1 MRIIILTGS
10 ELRHHFFRKYIASQS
25 TIDVV
30 CSFCESQDGNL
41 QQVIA
46 SDIKESDEL
55 RDFHLMI
62 RDKTEQDFF
71 EVFCD
76 TVTDKSNP
84 IFIKKGAINEQSHID
99 AIIEMSPDLIISY
112 GCSIIKGPL
121 IEYFDKKFIN
131 IHLGLSPYYKGA
143 GTNFWPFVNNELTFV
158 GVTFMYLDKGIDTG
172 NIIHQMRA
180 DIKPNDDIHQIG
192 NRLIRDMSKE
202 LVKLIHVFPMIRGVV
217 GSISGDS
224 KVKVY
229 RMKDYTEESVRTA
242 YNNLKNGIVTEYIKN
257 KAAIDAEFP
266 IVQNPHINSFAS

>member
-41 QQVIA
+41 QQIIA
-46 SDIKESDEL
+46 SDIKESAEL

-112 GCSIIKGPL
+112 GCSVIKGPL

-202 LVKLIHVFPMIRGVV
+202 LVKLIHVFPMIRGAV

-224 KVKVY
+224 KGKVY
-229 RMKDYTEESVRTA
+229 RMKDYTEESVRIA

>member
-41 QQVIA
+41 QKLVA
-46 SDIKESDEL
+46 SDIKESVEL

-84 IFIKKGAINEQSHID
+84 VFIKKGAINEQSHIN

-202 LVKLIHVFPMIRGVV
+202 LVKLIHVFPMIRREV

-224 KVKVY
+224 KGKVY
-229 RMKDYTEESVRTA
+229 RMKDYTEESVRIA
-242 YNNLKNGIVTEYIKN
+242 YNNLKNGVVMEYIKN

-266 IVQNPHINSFAS
+266 IVHNPHINSSTS

>member
-1 MRIIILTGS
+1 MRIIILTCS
-10 ELRHHFFRKYIASQS
+10 ELRHHFFRKYIASQR
-25 TIDVV
+25 TIDVL

-41 QQVIA
+41 QQVVA
-46 SDIKESDEL
+46 SDIKESVEL
-55 RDFHLMI
+55 REFHLMI

-71 EVFCD
+71 QVFCD

-84 IFIKKGAINEQSHID
+84 IFIKKGAINDQSHID

-121 IEYFDKKFIN
+121 IEYFDKKIIN

-172 NIIHQMRA
+172 NIIHQMRP

-202 LVKLIHVFPMIRGVV
+202 LVKLIHAFPMIRGAE
-217 GSISGDS
+217 SIISGDS
-224 KVKVY
+224 KGKVY
-229 RMKDYTEESVRTA
+229 RMKDYTDESVRIA
-242 YNNLKNGIVTEYIKN
+242 YNNLKNGIVMDYIKN

-266 IVQNPHINSFAS
+266 IVQNPNINSFVS